1 LTTEGGKE
9 TLARSLVGSLS
20 STRRESLS
28 LKVSGTTIEEEIEEN
43 PIIVDE
49 LPIHK
54 GLVYEETMVGAR
66 VPDVVKVRGSC
77 TLLVESLVNQ
87 TSLEVIVANVTAHFK
102 RKKVFTTMD
111 ISILVLVVK
120 ASSKMPILFS
130 PTKTIEAIVLKSSA
144 KGKEFDYVFSHI
156 TLSHALFAFLA
167 LNEKER
173 WVIEGVVSGRF
184 GLGKTSFRVVK
195 ELERNLTIPLNF
207 L

>member
-1 LTTEGGKE
+1 MTTEGGKE
-9 TLARSLVGSLS
+9 TSARSLVESLS

-28 LKVSGTTIEEEIEEN
+28 LKVSGTSTKEEIKEN
-43 PIIVDE
+43 PIILDE

-66 VPDVVKVRGSC
+66 VPDVIKVGGSC

-87 TSLEVIVANVTAHFK
+87 TPLEVIANVVAHFK
-102 RKKVFTTMD
+102 RKKVFTTVD

-120 ASSKMPILFS
+120 ASSKMLIFFS
-130 PTKTIEAIVLKSSA
+130 PTKTIEAIVFKSST

-156 TLSHALFAFLA
+156 AFSHALFAFLA

-173 WVIEGVVSGRF
+173 WAIEVVVSVRF